1 MKIKT
6 NSKENNRGPA
16 PVAVAERPQPG
27 KVQKSDNMQ
36 QEIHFT
42 EDGVVDKLQGTVY
55 NTGTRVL
62 SVLKDKKLIDE
73 QNAGYAQARAAL
85 KELGHFSYNI
95 GFAGEQSCGKSTV
108 INSLLRYPLMPTCKL
123 TTTAVVV
130 QLAYSNHLRVRAVD
144 GDSRN
149 VVLDYDCEIPKDTAA
164 QKQFRERFDKLLDYG
179 VDAMRELVMETFQ
192 PFTDVDVRKT
202 FPQLSDMD
210 MSPENPRHVMI
221 LLFVLLA
228 VYVGQNDKDWDEQKE
243 KLMQKRAQLFRFLG
257 IPKETVNIAIYA
269 QADFE
274 LLKSGLVITDLP
286 GLGSNAGT
294 QEINGRK
301 VKGHDDITKEAI
313 QDCDAMVFLSTPE
326 NRQAGYK
333 VLTEMLSNA
342 KIKQSV
348 YKGDRI
354 IAVLN
359 KADRCGETERITV
372 LQNFCAALASV
383 GVNKESKDII
393 PYSGIAGELRFED
406 VPFERTLLY
415 KEEVDE
421 DDLRKK
427 ALRKG
432 KDFEELKE
440 DAVDDLKYEAEE
452 SYQKSGIEK
461 LLNLF
466 RTSYVEQGKY
476 IKSTAALQA
485 LREMVVSTVNSLE
498 QMAKNCDLLCQ
509 SHNAL
514 QTGMVEKVKTAV
526 EAPLSAA
533 YTQTDIGIGRTSS
546 DILQELS
553 FYTSSV
559 ADLYIKAFEA
569 GLTDYKIRLSDCM
582 TGFDL
587 TWLGLGSKA
596 RIDVPGSTNR
606 QVYLNLQDEMKS
618 LPIFLTEVN
627 QQYEKIL
634 DLVRTKIDRFY
645 EDAVDSLAHLSDD
658 TRHSLDGVILDAKKS
673 RISEEEIATLEMM
686 KEQMVAFVK
695 TSQDLVVNQFNRQ
708 QGAIT
713 AAMQNVVKAVFN
725 LNDTMVGQFTSAT
738 QGELN
743 NRLSTGAIFSSR
755 DYVLIDGSDGLK
767 AAVNHLSLTEQEKDI
782 IRTNV
787 DARVNAIVKN
797 EISNWI
803 DDLYMIV
810 TAYSTLQ
817 GQIQVPLEDM
827 INSMG
832 QTVEQN
838 AAKAEALRKQIGDW
852 TETVQALNEAVCPTL
867 KEACTYINDREPVN
881 IQMQENVFFGCLN

>member
-6 NSKENNRGPA
+6 NSKDNNHGSA
-16 PVAVAERPQPG
+16 PVAVAERPQPE

-36 QEIHFT
+36 REIHFT
-42 EDGVVDKLQGTVY
+42 EDGVVDKLQGAVY

-123 TTTAVVV
+123 TTTATVV
-130 QLAYSNHLRVRAVD
+130 QLAYSDHLRVRAVD
-144 GDSRN
+144 GDSGKT
-149 VVLDYDCEIPKDTAA
+149 VLDYDCEMPKDASA
-164 QKQFRERFDKLLDYG
+164 QKKFRERFEKLMDYG
-179 VDAMRELVMETFQ
+179 MDAMRALVLETFQ
-192 PFTDVDVRKT
+192 PFTDVHVTQT
-202 FPQLSDMD
+202 FPKVSDMD

-221 LLFVLLA
+221 LLLVLLA
-228 VYVGQNDKDWDEQKE
+228 VYVGQNDKDWTEQKE
-243 KLMQKRAQLFRFLG
+243 KLMLKRAQLFRFLG
-257 IPKETVNIAIYA
+257 IPAETVNISVFA

-313 QDCDAMVFLSTPE
+313 RDCDAMVFLSTPE
-326 NRQAGYK
+326 NRKAGYE

-342 KIKQSV
+342 KIKQAV

-359 KADRCGETERITV
+359 MADTCKDAQLITAV
-372 LQNFCAALASV
+372 QNFCTALASV

-406 VPFERTLLY
+406 IPFERTLLY

-432 KDFEELKE
+432 KDFEELRE

-452 SYQKSGIEK
+452 SYKKSGIEK

-476 IKSTAALQA
+476 VKSTAALQA
-485 LREMVVSTVNSLE
+485 LRQMVVSTVNSLE

-526 EAPLSAA
+526 ETPLANSQ
-533 YTQTDIGIGRTSS
+533 TQMLKEIERTRIDSQ
-546 DILQELS
+546 QELGL
-553 FYTSSV
+553 YTSSV

-569 GLTDYKIRLSDCM
+569 GLTGYKSRLSECM
-582 TGFDL
+582 KGFEL
-587 TWLGLGSKA
+587 TWLGIGSRA
-596 RIDVPGSTNR
+596 RIDIPGSSNR
-606 QVYLNLQDEMKS
+606 QVYLNLQNELKT
-618 LPIFLTEVN
+618 LPISLTEVN
-627 QQYEKIL
+627 QRYEKIL
-634 DLVRTKIDRFY
+634 GLVRTKIDRFY
-645 EDAVDSLAHLSDD
+645 ADALDGLAKLSDD
-658 TRHSLDGVILDAKKS
+658 TRRSLDGVILDAKKS
-673 RISEEEIATLEMM
+673 HISDEEIATLEIL
-686 KEQMVAFVK
+686 KEQLVAFVE
-695 TSQDLVVNQFNRQ
+695 TQLDLVANQFNRQ
-708 QGAIT
+708 QNAT
-713 AAMQNVVKAVFN
+713 TEAMQKVVKKIFD
-725 LNDTMVGQFTSAT
+725 LNDTMVTQFTSAT

-755 DYVLIDGSDGLK
+755 DYVLIDGPDGLK
-767 AAVNHLSLTEQEKDI
+767 AAVNRLSLTEQEKDV

-787 DARVNAIVKN
+787 DAGVNSIVRT
-797 EISNWI
+797 EITNWI
-803 DDLYMIV
+803 NDLHTIV
-810 TAYSTLQ
+810 STYTALQ
-817 GQIQVPLEDM
+817 DQIQAPLKDM
-827 INSMG
+827 IKSMG
-832 QTVEQN
+832 DSVEEN
-838 AAKAEALRKQIGDW
+838 AAKAKALREQISAW
-852 TETVQALNEAVCPTL
+852 KETVQALNEAVCPTL

>member
-6 NSKENNRGPA
+6 NSKDNNHGSA
-16 PVAVAERPQPG
+16 PVAVAERPQPE

-42 EDGVVDKLQGTVY
+42 EDGVVDKLQGAVY

-108 INSLLRYPLMPTCKL
+108 INSLLRYPLMPTCKQ
-123 TTTAVVV
+123 TTTATVV
-130 QLAYSNHLRVRAVD
+130 QLAYSDHLRVRAVD
-144 GDSRN
+144 GDSGKT
-149 VVLDYDCEIPKDTAA
+149 VLDYDCEIPKDASA
-164 QKQFRERFDKLLDYG
+164 QKKFRERFEKLMDYG
-179 VDAMRELVMETFQ
+179 MDAMRALVLETFQ
-192 PFTDVDVRKT
+192 PFTDVHVTQT
-202 FPQLSDMD
+202 FPKVSDMD

-221 LLFVLLA
+221 LLLVLLA
-228 VYVGQNDKDWDEQKE
+228 VYVGQNDKDWTEQKE
-243 KLMQKRAQLFRFLG
+243 KLMLKRAQLFRFLG
-257 IPKETVNIAIYA
+257 IPAETVNISVLA

-313 QDCDAMVFLSTPE
+313 QNCDAMVFLSTPE
-326 NRQAGYK
+326 NRKAGYE

-342 KIKQSV
+342 KIKQAV

-359 KADRCGETERITV
+359 QVDRCGETERTTA
-372 LQNFCAALASV
+372 LQNFCTALASV
-383 GVNKESKDII
+383 GVNKESQDII
-393 PYSGIAGELRFED
+393 PYSGIAGEYKFED
-406 VPFERTLLY
+406 VPFERTLFY
-415 KEEVDE
+415 KEHY
-421 DDLRKK
+421 
-427 ALRKG
+427 
-432 KDFEELKE
+432 KE
-440 DAVDDLKYEAEE
+440 DSIRETAAEFGIDFDAMKRSTITKMEKDLGKKYEA
-452 SYQKSGIEK
+452 SSIDK

-476 IKSTAALQA
+476 VKSTAALQA
-485 LREMVVSTVNSLE
+485 LREMVVSTVNSLD

-526 EAPLSAA
+526 ETPLLAS
-533 YTQTDIGIGRTSS
+533 TTRTDREIDRMSD
-546 DILQELS
+546 DILQELGL
-553 FYTSSV
+553 YTNGV

-569 GLTDYKIRLSDCM
+569 GLTDYKSRLSDCM
-582 TGFDL
+582 KGFEL
-587 TWLGLGSKA
+587 TWLGIGSKA

-618 LPIFLTEVN
+618 LPISLTEVN
-627 QQYEKIL
+627 QRYEKIL
-634 DLVRTKIDRFY
+634 GLVRTKIDHFY
-645 EDAVDSLAHLSDD
+645 EDAVDDLANLSDD
-658 TRHSLDGVILDAKKS
+658 TRRSLDGVILDAKKS
-673 RISEEEIATLEMM
+673 SISEEEIATLEIL

-695 TSQDLVVNQFNRQ
+695 TSLDLVMDQFNRQ
-708 QGAIT
+708 QNATT
-713 AAMQNVVKAVFN
+713 AAMQNVVSAVFN
-725 LNDTMVGQFTSAT
+725 LNGTMVAQFTSAI
-738 QGELN
+738 QSELN

-755 DYVLIDGSDGLK
+755 DYVLIDGPDGLK
-767 AAVNHLSLTEQEKDI
+767 AAVNRLSLTEQEKDV

-787 DARVNAIVKN
+787 DAGVNALITN

-803 DDLYMIV
+803 DDLYMIA
-810 TAYSTLQ
+810 TTYATLQ
-817 GQIQVPLEDM
+817 RQIQVPLKDM

-832 QTVEQN
+832 QTVEEN
-838 AAKAEALRKQIGDW
+838 AAKAKALREQIGDW
-852 TETVQALNEAVCPTL
+852 KETVQALNEAVCPTL
-867 KEACTYINDREPVN
+867 KDACTYINDREPVN

>member
-16 PVAVAERPQPG
+16 PVAVAERPQPE
-27 KVQKSDNMQ
+27 KVQKSDNIQ
-36 QEIHFT
+36 QEVHFT

-55 NTGTRVL
+55 NAGTQVL
-62 SVLKDKKLIDE
+62 SVLKDKKLVDE
-73 QNAGYAQARAAL
+73 QNAGYVQARAAL

-108 INSLLRYPLMPTCKL
+108 INSLLRYPLMPTCQQ

-130 QLAYSNHLRVRAVD
+130 QLAYSDHLRIRAVD
-144 GDSRN
+144 GDSGKT
-149 VVLDYDCEIPKDTAA
+149 VLDYDCEMPREASA
-164 QKQFRERFDKLLDYG
+164 QKKFRERFEKLLDYG
-179 VDAMRELVMETFQ
+179 VDAMRALVMETFQ
-192 PFTDVDVRKT
+192 PFTDVDVRNS
-202 FPQLSDMD
+202 FPKLTDMD

-228 VYVGQNDKDWDEQKE
+228 VYVGQNDKDWNEEKE
-243 KLMQKRAQLFRFLG
+243 KLMLKRAQLFRFLG

-274 LLKSGLVITDLP
+274 LLKNGLVITDLP

-372 LQNFCAALASV
+372 LQNFCTALASV

-393 PYSGIAGELRFED
+393 TYSGIAGEYKFED
-406 VPFERTLLY
+406 VPFERTLFWKKKY
-415 KEEVDE
+415 DE
-421 DDLRKK
+421 DSIR
-427 ALRKG
+427 
-432 KDFEELKE
+432 E
-440 DAVDDLKYEAEE
+440 DAEAYGIDFDTIKNSTIAKMKKNLGKQYEA
-452 SYQKSGIEK
+452 SGIDK

-476 IKSTAALQA
+476 VKSTAALQA

-526 EAPLSAA
+526 ETPLAA
-533 YTQTDIGIGRTSS
+533 ASTQTDKEIGRTSN
-546 DILQELS
+546 DILQELGL
-553 FYTSSV
+553 YTNGV

-569 GLTDYKIRLSDCM
+569 GLTDYKSRLSDCM
-582 TGFDL
+582 KGFEL
-587 TWLGLGSKA
+587 TWLGIGSKA

-634 DLVRTKIDRFY
+634 GLVRAKIDRFY
-645 EDAVDSLAHLSDD
+645 KDAVDSLAHLSDD
-658 TRHSLDGVILDAKKS
+658 TRRSLDGVILDAKKN

-708 QGAIT
+708 QGATT
-713 AAMQNVVKAVFN
+713 AAMQNVVKVVFN

-767 AAVNHLSLTEQEKDI
+767 AAVNQLSLTEQEKDI

-817 GQIQVPLEDM
+817 GQIQAPLEDM

-832 QTVEQN
+832 QTVDEN
-838 AAKAEALRKQIGDW
+838 AAKAKALREQIGDCK
-852 TETVQALNEAVCPTL
+852 ETVQALNEAVCPTL

>member
-6 NSKENNRGPA
+6 NSKESNRGPA
-16 PVAVAERPQPG
+16 PVAVAERPQPE

-73 QNAGYAQARAAL
+73 QNASYAQARAAL

-149 VVLDYDCEIPKDTAA
+149 VVLDYDCEMPKDTAA
-164 QKQFRERFDKLLDYG
+164 RKQFRERFDKLLDYG

-243 KLMQKRAQLFRFLG
+243 KLMQKRTQLFRFLG

-372 LQNFCAALASV
+372 LQNFCTALASV

-452 SYQKSGIEK
+452 SYKNSGIEK

-485 LREMVVSTVNSLE
+485 LREMVVSTVNSLD

-509 SHNAL
+509 SHNSL

-526 EAPLSAA
+526 ETPLAAA
-533 YTQTDIGIGRTSS
+533 YTQTDKEIGRTSS
-546 DILQELS
+546 DILQELG

-569 GLTDYKIRLSDCM
+569 GLTDYKSRLAECM
-582 TGFDL
+582 KGFDL
-587 TWLGLGSKA
+587 TWLGFGSKA

-634 DLVRTKIDRFY
+634 GLVRTKIDRFY
-645 EDAVDSLAHLSDD
+645 NDAVDNLAHLSDD

-708 QGAIT
+708 QGATT
-713 AAMQNVVKAVFN
+713 AAMQNVVKVVFN

-738 QGELN
+738 QDELKK
-743 NRLSTGAIFSSR
+743 RLSTGGFFVSK
-755 DYVLIDGSDGLK
+755 DYILIDGSDGLK
-767 AAVNHLSLTEQEKDI
+767 AAVNQLSLTEQEKDI

-810 TAYSTLQ
+810 TAYSNLQ

-832 QTVEQN
+832 QTVEEN
-838 AAKAEALRKQIGDW
+838 ADKAEALREQIGDW
-852 TETVQALNEAVCPTL
+852 KETVQALNEAVCPTL